1 MSFVSQLLE
10 RLGVLKSDAA
20 VEEVDDLPTEPPT
33 SAPFIVA
40 NAYDSAPTLPPGE
53 SAESSF
59 DPEKTISSLDE
70 SALLAPE
77 PFDGEK
83 TLVGSAPEITV
94 VGAVSAQTSVP
105 QARSVTLANLLA
117 DRGITTRPDVDSLGL
132 DVDIALDEPFST
144 AFTQAG
150 LEDAKHGWTIERV
163 VKTVARRRSEG
174 LTPVQVRFQVE
185 ASVVN
190 DGGSLLDVAGDAAA
204 KDEVLDAL
212 ETSLAAR
219 VEQRDGRLAERAENI
234 QRQILALRA
243 EREDLLGRAM
253 TERNRFA
260 AWTDRKERA
269 EKTWADA
276 LDVLAPF
283 I

>member
-1 MSFVSQLLE
+1 ME
-10 RLGVLKSDAA
+10 DD
-20 VEEVDDLPTEPPT
+20 DDLPTEPPT
-33 SAPFIVA
+33 SAPFIDSSMH
-40 NAYDSAPTLPPGE
+40 DSAPTLPPGE
-53 SAESSF
+53 WNEAAF
-59 DPEKTISSLDE
+59 DPEKTISSLDKVV
-70 SALLAPE
+70 LLDPE
-77 PFDGEK
+77 PFDGEQ
-83 TLVGSAPEITV
+83 TQVGSAPEITV
-94 VGAVSAQTSVP
+94 VGAVAAQTGIP
-105 QARSVTLANLLA
+105 QARNVTLASLLA
-117 DRGITTRPDVDSLGL
+117 ERGITIHPDVDSLGL

-144 AFTQAG
+144 AFVQAG

-163 VKTVARRRSEG
+163 VKAVARRRSEG

-219 VEQRDGRLAERAENI
+219 VEQRDDRLAERAENLR
-234 QRQILALRA
+234 RQILALQA
-243 EREDLLGRAM
+243 EREDLLNRAV

-260 AWTDRKERA
+260 AWTDMKERT
-269 EKTWADA
+269 EKSWADA